1 MVKLTVILIG
11 VLAIHFINGAPNEK
25 VKDLHRSGH
34 HEPKLN
40 DESYSEVENDEGD
53 SKRET
58 QRQKRWYNN
67 FPYTPSYVRPY
78 DQGSEL
84 EDNLS
89 YIRLRLQEILDMA
102 KSPPPPPPPPAFYP
116 VYVPIYI
123 PQPQC
128 GCNPTTTEEPTTK
141 APTIKPT
148 TTTPNETVPNLHE
161 RLPEMEDERQNW
173 GILVNNTL
181 SDYDDDDG
189 SRPISLTPII
199 PGDDDGIPAPPVEH
213 GSKQADINDVE
224 TSLLLQQTTT
234 ASPVIFE
241 EPSTPAGRPDAC
253 DSAIMSCCFGLDR
266 TYKCVQSRGCR
277 DRSIG
282 PNPCNRQTVLSV
294 LSRVQ
299 SYYG

>member
-1 MVKLTVILIG
+1 MARLTVVLIG
-11 VLAIHFINGAPNEK
+11 VCAINFINGAPNEH
-25 VKDLHRSGH
+25 VKGLHKSGH

-40 DESYSEVENDEGD
+40 DESYSVVDNDDIVDG
-53 SKRET
+53 KKGT

-78 DQGSEL
+78 DTGSEI

-102 KSPPPPPPPPAFYP
+102 KSPPSPPPQPVFYP

-128 GCNPTTTEEPTTK
+128 GCNPTTNEEPTTK
-141 APTIKPT
+141 APTITPT
-148 TTTPNETVPNLHE
+148 TTKPNETVPNLNE
-161 RLPEMEDERQNW
+161 RLPEMEDDRQNW

-181 SDYDDDDG
+181 SDYDNDDDG

-199 PGDDDGIPAPPVEH
+199 TGDDGDIPAPPVEH

-224 TSLLLQQTTT
+224 TQRITTT
-234 ASPVIFE
+234 ASPVIFK
-241 EPSTPAGRPDAC
+241 EPSAPNAC

-266 TYKCVQSRGCR
+266 SYKCVQSRGCR